1 MRQLRFVGPGDEGTV
16 ILESHDGAE
25 QFSLAVDD
33 RLRTVVCPDAR
44 DGEAKQAGPDAEHAG
59 QSGEGGPASKE
70 PIVNL
75 PPREIQVRVRSGENP
90 QAIADETGAA
100 LDKIMRFAYPVLQER
115 IRVTDEARRARA
127 RRGSD
132 SQLVV
137 FGELANIRFAAH
149 NIDPDEVTWDSYRR
163 SDGGWTV
170 TAKLPESSNPAG
182 VPVLAKFA
190 FALMNRTVS
199 ALDQVAADLLAER
212 PIQALA
218 APVTPPVPTVQPDDD
233 EETTEA
239 TQPGAPV
246 RLTAVPDA
254 DHATDDEAKPA
265 VRPPAR
271 RQRARTRPLPVAPDD
286 ELFDQEALDTRP
298 VGATPNWQEPE
309 LPLDLAASRQQPG
322 SSDTGD
328 PAVANESRAAGEA
341 AAEQAPEPNEAVQQ
355 NAAQKKAH
363 RSSDKP
369 RMPSWDDILLGV
381 RRKTE

>member
-1 MRQLRFVGPGDEGTV
+1 MV

-33 RLRTVVCPDAR
+33 RLRTVVCPAAPDV
-44 DGEAKQAGPDAEHAG
+44 EAGQTGPDAEHAG

-70 PIVNL
+70 PTVNL
-75 PPREIQVRVRSGENP
+75 PPREIQVRVRSGEDP
-90 QAIADETGAA
+90 QAIADETGAT
-100 LDKIMRFAYPVLQER
+100 LDKVMRFAYPVLQER

-137 FGELANIRFAAH
+137 FGELADIRFAAH
-149 NIDPDEVTWDSYRR
+149 NIDPAEVSWDAYRR
-163 SDGGWTV
+163 PDGGWTV
-170 TAKLPESSNPAG
+170 TAKLPESSNESG

-218 APVTPPVPTVQPDDD
+218 APVTPPVPTSPSDEDADDV
-233 EETTEA
+233 EA
-239 TQPGAPV
+239 GAPV

-254 DHATDDEAKPA
+254 VLSPEDDASPA
-265 VRPPAR
+265 IRPPAR

-286 ELFDQEALDTRP
+286 ELFDQEAFDTRP
-298 VGATPNWQEPE
+298 AGGTPNWHEPE
-309 LPLDLAASRQQPG
+309 LPLDLGGSTEPRRPDDLDHPADLDHPTGATGASGASEMPAAEEQSTASDESSRQ
-322 SSDTGD
+322 D
-328 PAVANESRAAGEA
+328 AG
-341 AAEQAPEPNEAVQQ
+341 
-355 NAAQKKAH
+355 QKKSH